1 VSKSFKKVAVIVLS
15 LLLLLFAFGC
25 SSNEEPA
32 AESQEESEST
42 ENEITMEPVELK
54 FAHFFPAV
62 HTVETRIAQGWGKA
76 VEEATGGLVKVVTYP
91 GQTLLNAAEIYEGV
105 ATGIADVGFS
115 VFTYNAG
122 RFPVIE
128 GFELPGT
135 VYQNS
140 KAASYVAWEGLKE
153 LQPEEINDTKL
164 MFATATGPSHLLTKN
179 PIRTLEDIQNV
190 EIRTFGMPVKAIEA
204 IGAVPVAMTAVEAY
218 EALARGIVQGNCAP
232 MEVLKAY
239 RQAEVTKYITY
250 TPFLSNAIFFVTM
263 NLDVWNSF
271 PPQIQEKIL
280 EVNEQIFEDV
290 ASGLWDEICAEGLQ
304 FAKEGYGH
312 EEIELSDEEFARW
325 MEKLVPLQ
333 DEYIKSM
340 EEKGLP
346 GKEVMETIKRL
357 ADKYNEIY
365 G

>member
-1 VSKSFKKVAVIVLS
+1 MSKTFIKGAAIVFS

-25 SSNEEPA
+25 STNEESA
-32 AESQEESEST
+32 VEGQ
-42 ENEITMEPVELK
+42 NEGGSPDEGIAMEPVELK

-62 HTVETRIAQGWGKA
+62 HSVETRIAQEWGKA
-76 VEEATGGLVKVVTYP
+76 VEEATDGLVTVVTYP
-91 GQTLLNAAEIYEGV
+91 GETLLKAADVYEGV

-179 PIRTLEDIQNV
+179 PIHTLEDIQNV

-218 EALARGIVQGNCAP
+218 EALSRGIVQGNCAP
-232 MEVLKAY
+232 LEVLKAY

-271 PPQIQEKIL
+271 PSDIQEKIL
-280 EVNEQIFEDV
+280 KVNEQIFAEV
-290 ASGLWDEICAEGLQ
+290 ASGNWDEINTEGLQ

-333 DEYIKSM
+333 DEYIQSM

-346 GKEVMETIKRL
+346 GKEVIETIKRL
-357 ADKYNEIY
+357 ADKYNEMY